1 MLSRDFLAMVRCP
14 ENRTPLALADE
25 SLIARINRAIAE
37 RRVKNRAGQLVGRRL
52 DGGLVREDRAVLY
65 PIVDRIPILLLDEG
79 IVLNQLDANPL
90 NGAAS
95 NGDAAGSHSSRLPDE
110 SP

>member
-25 SLIARINRAIAE
+25 ALIARINRAIAAG
-37 RRVKNRAGQLVGRRL
+37 RLKNRVGQTLGRSL
-52 DGGLVREDRAVLY
+52 DGGLVREDHAVLY
-65 PIVDRIPILLLDEG
+65 PIIDQIPILLFDEG
-79 IVLNQLDANPL
+79 IFLNQLDPATTNGNPAGL
-90 NGAAS
+90 N
-95 NGDAAGSHSSRLPDE
+95 SSR